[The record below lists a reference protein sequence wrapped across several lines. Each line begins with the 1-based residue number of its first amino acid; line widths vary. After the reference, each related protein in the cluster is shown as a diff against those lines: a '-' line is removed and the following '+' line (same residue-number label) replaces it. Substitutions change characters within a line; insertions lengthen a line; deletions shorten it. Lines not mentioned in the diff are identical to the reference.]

1 MELKEDLGVVYT
13 KSTNHYVV
21 KLDDGRNWLVVYVED
36 DNGGGIDCVF
46 EVDDNNNTIKEV
58 KNWQDF
64 RSELYEIYDNYID
77 FERNRTP

>member
-1 MELKEDLGVVYT
+1 M
-13 KSTNHYVV
+13 
-21 KLDDGRNWLVVYVED
+21 ED